1 MRGEIYTIGHS
12 IHTIDRFIGM
22 LQSHGV
28 TAVADVRSTPFS
40 RRNPQFNREAL
51 RAALRSAAI
60 QYVFLGKE
68 LGARS
73 EDQSCYVND
82 KVQYSL
88 LARTPLFQSGIE
100 RVLAGER
107 SHRIALMCAEKDPL
121 DCHRTILVAR
131 HLVQS
136 GLKITHILS
145 DGGVEAH
152 DAAMA
157 RLADRLKLGP
167 EDMFRSQSTSVED
180 AYEKQAQRIAYERT
194 TNQNPGR
201 VRRSTKPKPSE
212 DI

>member
-12 IHTIDRFIGM
+12 IHTIDKFIGM

-100 RVLAGER
+100 RVLAGVR

-136 GLKITHILS
+136 GLKVTHILS

-152 DAAMA
+152 DAALA
-157 RLADRLKLGP
+157 RLVDGLKLGP
-167 EDMFRSQSTSVED
+167 EDMFRSQSISVEE

-201 VRRSTKPKPSE
+201 VRRSTKPKPGE